1 MATVGEQ
8 LRAGRTAQQL
18 TIRQV
23 AESTKIRTDY
33 LEALESGDYNRFV
46 APVYIRGFVRT
57 YATLLRLDT
66 AQVMAVLDG
75 ELGQTTKF
83 RSDPSLQPTK
93 RGPLDVLLY
102 QISRINWPR
111 TGLALLLLLLLG
123 GVFWAVSAWRKAATT
138 DPLAGVKP
146 PLYEPASNRLGNDTL
161 PLPPPPPAPVHR
173 P

>member
-18 TIRQV
+18 TIRQI
-23 AESTKIRTDY
+23 AEGTKIRSDY

-57 YATLLRLDT
+57 YATLLRLDVPT
-66 AQVMAVLDG
+66 VMAALDE
-75 ELGQTTKF
+75 ELGQSPKF
-83 RSDPSLQPTK
+83 KEDPSLRPAK

-111 TGLALLLLLLLG
+111 TGLALLLLLLVAG
-123 GVFWAVSAWRKAATT
+123 SYWAISAWRKAATS

-146 PLYEPASNRLGNDTL
+146 QLYEPATNRLGSDTL
-161 PLPPPPPAPVHR
+161 PLPPPQPAPVHR